1 MLSENIISIENL
13 TKEFYQYRSP
23 FHNVS
28 NLLKKVI
35 GQGVGKFTAL
45 NNVSFAVNK
54 GERVGIVGANG
65 AGKSTILQMIAGTL
79 QPTSGKITVHG
90 KVAALLELGAGFDP
104 EFTGIE
110 NIYLY
115 ASLLGISKQETDGR
129 IEQICNFAEI
139 GDFIDR
145 SVKTY
150 SSGMFVRLAFSVAI
164 NVNPDIL
171 IVDEALSVGDY
182 LFQTKCHRA
191 FEQFQE
197 QGGTVLFVFYDLTAV
212 RNTCDRAILI
222 DQGSL
227 LLDDQPD
234 LVVNSY
240 QELMKTKEIQRIK
253 SQVAL
258 RSEYRFGFGGGK
270 VIDLIFSTDSEED
283 ISEVKLNENF
293 TITIILDLIDTFK
306 YPVFTMT
313 LRNTAGNDVWGFNS
327 RNIGVTVNAGRGK
340 RKITVKV
347 PNHLGVGSY
356 TVNAGLVDMVA
367 DGQFQEHDHRW
378 GMKLF
383 SITGTTKT
391 IGFINMEP
399 GLLKQENFPDGN

>member
-1 MLSENIISIENL
+1 MSSEYIINIENL
-13 TKEFYQYRSP
+13 SKDFYQYRSP

-28 NLLKKVI
+28 SLLKKI
-35 GQGVGKFTAL
+35 PGEGTAKFTA
-45 NNVSFAVNK
+45 VNDVTFGVRK

-79 QPTSGKITVHG
+79 QPTRGNIEVRG
-90 KVAALLELGAGFDP
+90 KVAALLELGAGFNP

-115 ASLLGISKQETDGR
+115 ASLLGINKQTTESR
-129 IEQICNFAEI
+129 IDAIRDFAEI
-139 GDFIDR
+139 GDFIYR
-145 SVKTY
+145 PVKTY

-164 NVNPDIL
+164 NVSPDIL

-197 QGGTVLFVFYDLTAV
+197 EGGTVLFVSHDLTAV

-222 DQGSL
+222 DRGCV
-227 LLDDQPD
+227 LLDDKPD
-234 LVVNSY
+234 IVVNSY
-240 QELMKTKEIQRIK
+240 QELMKTKEIQWLK

-258 RSEYRFGFGGGK
+258 RSEYRFGLGGGK
-270 VIDLIFSTDSEED
+270 IEDVMFSTASNQNVTEAQVGESLT
-283 ISEVKLNENF
+283 IS
-293 TITIILDLIDTFK
+293 ITLDLENEFEN
-306 YPVFTMT
+306 PVFTLT
-313 LRNTAGNDVWGFNS
+313 LRNTSGIDVWGFNS
-327 RNIGVTVNAGRGK
+327 KNLGISIKPGAGK
-340 RKITVKV
+340 RKITFNV
-347 PNHLGVGSY
+347 PNNLGLGSY
-356 TVNAGLVDMVA
+356 TVNAGLIDMLS
-367 DGQFQEHDHRW
+367 DGQFNEHDHRW

-383 SITGTTKT
+383 SIIGTSKT

-399 GLLKQENFPDGN
+399 ILIKQEDSF

>member
-1 MLSENIISIENL
+1 MSSDYIVKIENL

-23 FHNVS
+23 FHNVYS
-28 NLLKKVI
+28 LLKKI
-35 GQGVGKFTAL
+35 PGEGSGKFTAVQ
-45 NNVSFAVNK
+45 NISFGIKK

-79 QPTSGKITVHG
+79 QPTRGSIEVKG
-90 KVAALLELGAGFDP
+90 KVAALLELGAGFNP

-115 ASLLGISKQETDGR
+115 ASLLGIERDVTESR
-129 IEQICNFAEI
+129 IDAICDFAEI
-139 GDFIDR
+139 GDFIYR
-145 SVKTY
+145 PVKTY

-197 QGGTVLFVFYDLTAV
+197 QGGTVLFVSHDLTAV

-222 DQGSL
+222 DKGCM

-234 LVVNSY
+234 VVVNSY
-240 QELMKTKEIQRIK
+240 QELMKTKEIQWLK

-258 RSEYRFGFGGGK
+258 RSEYRFGMGGGK
-270 VIDLIFSTDSEED
+270 ITDVIISTTEAED
-283 ISEVKLNENF
+283 TTDVSVDQPMAISIV
-293 TITIILDLIDTFK
+293 LDLETAFEN
-306 YPVFTMT
+306 PVFTMT
-313 LRNTAGNDVWGFNS
+313 LRNTSGIDVWGFNS
-327 RNIGVTVNAGRGK
+327 RVIGIDIPSGTGK
-340 RKITVKV
+340 RKITVQV
-347 PNHLGVGSY
+347 PNHLSPGAY
-356 TVNAGLVDMVA
+356 TVNAGLIDMFA
-367 DGQFQEHDHRW
+367 DGQYHEHDHRW
-378 GMKLF
+378 GMKLL
-383 SITGTTKT
+383 SIVGKVKT

-399 GLLKQENFPDGN
+399 TLLKQEDFN

>member
-1 MLSENIISIENL
+1 MSSEYIVNIENL

-23 FHNVS
+23 FHNVFS
-28 NLLKKVI
+28 LLKKKP
-35 GQGVGKFTAL
+35 GEGSGKFTAV
-45 NNVSFAVNK
+45 NDISFGIRK

-79 QPTSGKITVHG
+79 QPTRGKIEVKG
-90 KVAALLELGAGFDP
+90 KVAALLELGAGFNP

-115 ASLLGISKQETDGR
+115 ASLLGIDREVTESR
-129 IEQICNFAEI
+129 IDAICDFAEI
-139 GDFIDR
+139 GDFINR
-145 SVKTY
+145 PVKTY

-197 QGGTVLFVFYDLTAV
+197 QGGTVLFVSHDLTAV

-222 DQGSL
+222 DKGCM
-227 LLDDQPD
+227 LLDDRPD
-234 LVVNSY
+234 VVVNSY
-240 QELMKTKEIQRIK
+240 QELMKTKEIQWLK

-258 RSEYRFGFGGGK
+258 RSEYRFGMGGGK
-270 VIDLIFSTDSEED
+270 IIDVTVSTAEAED
-283 ISEVKLNENF
+283 VCEVSLNEP
-293 TITIILDLIDTFK
+293 IALSILIELNTEFEN
-306 YPVFTMT
+306 PVFTMT
-313 LRNTAGNDVWGFNS
+313 LRNTSGIDVWGFNS
-327 RNIGVTVNAGRGK
+327 KNIGIEIKPGQGK
-340 RKITVKV
+340 RRITVQI
-347 PNHLGVGSY
+347 PNNLGAGSY
-356 TVNAGLVDMVA
+356 TINAGLIDMLA
-367 DGQFQEHDHRW
+367 DGQYHEHDHRW
-378 GMKLF
+378 GMKLL
-383 SITGTTKT
+383 SIIGKSQT

-399 GLLKQENFPDGN
+399 VLLKQEDLG

>member
-1 MLSENIISIENL
+1 MWSDYVVKIEKL
-13 TKEFYQYRSP
+13 TKEFYQYSSP
-23 FHNVS
+23 FHNVYS
-28 NLLKKVI
+28 LLKVI
-35 GQGVGKFTAL
+35 PGEGTGKFTAV
-45 NNVSFAVNK
+45 NDVSFGVRK

-79 QPTSGKITVHG
+79 QPTRGKIEVRG
-90 KVAALLELGAGFDP
+90 KVAALLELGAGFNP

-115 ASLLGISKQETDGR
+115 ASLLGIDRQTTEER
-129 IEQICNFAEI
+129 IDAICAFAEI
-139 GDFIDR
+139 GDFINR
-145 SVKTY
+145 PVKTY

-197 QGGTVLFVFYDLTAV
+197 QGGTVLFVSHDLTAI

-222 DQGSL
+222 DKGCL
-227 LLDDQPD
+227 LLDDKPD
-234 LVVNSY
+234 VVVNSY
-240 QELMKTKEIQRIK
+240 QELMKTKEIQWLK

-258 RSEYRFGFGGGK
+258 RSEYRFGLGGGEIID
-270 VIDLIFSTDSEED
+270 VIISTADEVD
-283 ISEVKLNENF
+283 ITEVALGQPM
-293 TITIILDLIDTFK
+293 TISIILDLETEVEN
-306 YPVFTMT
+306 PVFTMT
-313 LRNTAGNDVWGFNS
+313 LRNTSGIDVWGFNS
-327 RNIGVTVNAGRGK
+327 RAVGIDIKPGIGK

-347 PNHLGVGSY
+347 PNNLGMGSY
-356 TVNAGLVDMVA
+356 TVNAGLIDMIP
-367 DGQFQEHDHRW
+367 DGQYLEHDHRW
-378 GMKLF
+378 GMKLL
-383 SITGTTKT
+383 SIVGKANT

-399 GLLKQENFPDGN
+399 VLFKQEDFI